1 MKIDRLLA
9 KHDSLGRRR
18 ARQRI
23 VEGRVRV
30 NGLVE
35 RRVDCEVNRFSK
47 VELDGAV
54 IRKPERLLHLMLN
67 KPVGVVS
74 ATVDAEHRTVI
85 DLIDDPDKASLH
97 LVGRLDR
104 NTTGLVLLTNDGTWS
119 KALMAPSRKVPKVY
133 LVETRDPIPREAV
146 AAFAKGFHFHTEDL
160 TTLPATLEI
169 LGARGVPVAQCEEPH
184 ELVTPTGAA
193 LLAELVESFGPMCGL
208 AATKIGY
215 GLGMREN
222 KTRPNVLRAVLG
234 ETTDGGAAHDWETD
248 NVAVLETNL
257 DDINAEILG
266 AFVEKAL
273 GAGALD
279 VFHTPI
285 QMKKNR
291 PGVLLSVLCAE
302 PDADRFCELL
312 LRETSAFGVRRT
324 IAERRKLRRVLLNAP
339 RGMPLRLDV
348 QFV

>member
-1 MKIDRLLA
+1 M
-9 KHDSLGRRR
+9 
-18 ARQRI
+18 
-23 VEGRVRV
+23 RV

-169 LGARGVPVAQCEEPH
+169 L
-184 ELVTPTGAA
+184 
-193 LLAELVESFGPMCGL
+193 
-208 AATKIGY
+208 
-215 GLGMREN
+215 
-222 KTRPNVLRAVLG
+222 
-234 ETTDGGAAHDWETD
+234 
-248 NVAVLETNL
+248 
-257 DDINAEILG
+257 
-266 AFVEKAL
+266 
-273 GAGALD
+273 
-279 VFHTPI
+279 
-285 QMKKNR
+285 
-291 PGVLLSVLCAE
+291 
-302 PDADRFCELL
+302 
-312 LRETSAFGVRRT
+312 
-324 IAERRKLRRVLLNAP
+324 AERRARLTLHEGRYHQVKRMFHRTGNRVTALHRERIGGIALPDGLAP
-339 RGMPLRLDV
+339 GDWRFLTNLEILSP
-348 QFV
+348 